1 MFRLLDFTTPLE
13 EYREHVATLQCAALW
28 FLGDCVDFFTDSSA
42 DCAALLQAL
51 LECLPPDTPRR
62 SGSLLRAGERER
74 WE

>member
-28 FLGDCVDFFTDSSA
+28 FLGDCVDFFAGSSA

-51 LECLPPDTPRR
+51 LLRLQKAAVMGDWKVDVC
-62 SGSLLRAGERER
+62 SLNEG
-74 WE
+74 

>member
-42 DCAALLQAL
+42 DCAALLPAL
-51 LECLPPDTPRR
+51 LLRLQKAAVMGEWKVGVC
-62 SGSLLRAGERER
+62 SLNEG
-74 WE
+74 

>member
-28 FLGDCVDFFTDSSA
+28 FLGDCVDFFADSSA

-51 LECLPPDTPRR
+51 LLRLQKAAVMGDWKVGVC
-62 SGSLLRAGERER
+62 SLNEG
-74 WE
+74 